1 MAQKTPPKKDS
12 QDPQCGG
19 ESSFYSRAV
28 PDFSGGQQ
36 SSPNKCKDEHA
47 TDKHT
52 GQFLHNQMLSID
64 AHFLFLNLPG
74 TPNQTCTERLCDS
87 VWCSSAPQWPFL

>member
-1 MAQKTPPKKDS
+1 MTKKDS
-12 QDPQCGG
+12 QDLQCGG
-19 ESSFYSRAV
+19 QSPFHSRAV

-36 SSPNKCKDEHA
+36 SSTIKCKDEHA

-52 GQFLHNQMLSID
+52 GQFLHIQMLKI
-64 AHFLFLNLPG
+64 AVHFLFSKVPG

-87 VWCSSAPQWPFL
+87 VWCSSAPQWPSL